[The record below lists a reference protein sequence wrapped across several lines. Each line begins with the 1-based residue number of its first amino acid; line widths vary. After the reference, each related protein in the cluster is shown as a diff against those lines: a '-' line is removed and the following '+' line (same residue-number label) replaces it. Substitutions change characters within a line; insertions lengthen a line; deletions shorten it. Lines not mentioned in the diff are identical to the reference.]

1 MICGFFQ
8 QKIAGISGYRD
19 FYMQLDH
26 FPNDCREFQKGLYNF
41 DGENNLRAGIRV
53 EKVSLSERNF
63 QETSRFV
70 QTRRSI

>member
-1 MICGFFQ
+1 
-8 QKIAGISGYRD
+8 
-19 FYMQLDH
+19 MQLDH
-26 FPNDCREFQKGLYNF
+26 FPNDFREFQKGLYNF